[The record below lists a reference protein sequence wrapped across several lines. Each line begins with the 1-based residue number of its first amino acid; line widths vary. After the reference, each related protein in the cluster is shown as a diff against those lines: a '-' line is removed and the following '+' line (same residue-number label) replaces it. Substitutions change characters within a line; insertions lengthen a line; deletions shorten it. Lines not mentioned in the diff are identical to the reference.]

1 MLLRGCAARATVI
14 RYAQAQVQGVAM
26 AFEVA
31 ERTLSPEVSK
41 LFEGFLGCKIA
52 SEGILPERKQFDFFL
67 ILDGSRIVVE
77 LKIGFDKLNSAIVQA
92 EGYKEQLK
100 ADGIIAIAYPQ
111 QAKQTVSRPEDVTDI
126 ALGLR
131 PTVTVLTPFLKH
143 HYPHISL
150 AELAKNLI
158 DSLAKP
164 TTAPSVDL
172 VVQALRQSVQ
182 GISIEIRRTSG
193 IDSPIIKQTVGS
205 LTLFEILAQENEKP
219 AKGKEEAVKGVVA
232 DLASYILVNQILLY
246 HILNK
251 AFEIKKRME
260 PIVAP
265 LELNS
270 YFKVI
275 TDIDYKAV
283 YCTDVASNIS
293 PSAVTEINTVILAI
307 RALQPENLRH
317 DLLGRIF
324 HEFLPFETRKRL
336 GTFYTRPQAANILAG
351 LAIDKPDEKVLDPA
365 CGSGTLLVSAYRKKM
380 LAGKGRPHK
389 KLVEEEITGVDI
401 MPFAAHLAA
410 LNLTMQSPLEP
421 TDKTRIGTGNSLNL
435 TPGEEVGDVARWLQ
449 AFGGDIMGVDVDQ
462 PLTKSE
468 VFRLQPVDIVIMN
481 PPFTRK
487 EKLTPGMKSIQWA
500 FLGDQNY
507 WAYFIPLAD
516 SLLKKNG
523 KIAAVV
529 PRDFFRGEYSR
540 LVREY
545 LFSKDT
551 YHLKYVVKTTKD
563 WAFSENALFRDYLI
577 VLQKDYTQDKCAF
590 VYLKKKLSDIT
601 ANDSTGIPI
610 TVRLLPQG
618 KQYEDD
624 SIFVTWKDQADI
636 FTNWRDLGHFV
647 VFNTAAGEKLT
658 QFFYK
663 VMDKAIGKV
672 TTLASSKPP
681 IQVLRGL
688 EPLVENLLNAVFVM
702 RAINKKRVGRS
713 GLILTSEEK
722 DNVKGIVKGTNMTF
736 EIPRKALRKGVK
748 TASYLPKIDIGDDSD
763 FVILKNFHGFEEI
776 QDKLTTSV
784 DLKNINRQ
792 AHDRLS
798 HLLFS
803 RRFDFT
809 SPGTKL
815 LSFFSSDK
823 ALAGKAFWTLS
834 FDETNS
840 KAMCVW
846 LNSSIAFIESLM
858 SLTETRGS
866 FIEITKEKLLE
877 FHVPDLA
884 TCDTTNLLAAFEQ
897 IRHVEFPPLIEQ
909 FEDPPEARRIIDCA
923 VLKTIGFS
931 ENEIEEILPGLYE
944 AMATELRSWKELM
957 HQSSA
962 KEKEPTSQLHLFAKE

>member
-1 MLLRGCAARATVI
+1 MG
-14 RYAQAQVQGVAM
+14 
-26 AFEVA
+26 FEVA
-31 ERTLSPEVSK
+31 ERALSPEVSK

-52 SEGILPERKQFDFFL
+52 SEGILPERRQFDFFL
-67 ILDGSRIVVE
+67 ILDDSRIVIE

-92 EGYKEQLK
+92 EEYKEQLK
-100 ADGIIAIAYPQ
+100 ADGIIAIAYPK
-111 QAKQTVSRPEDVTDI
+111 QAKQTVTRPEDVRDI
-126 ALGLR
+126 ALGLH

-143 HYPHISL
+143 HYPQISL
-150 AELAKNLI
+150 AELSKNLI

-164 TTAPSVDL
+164 TAAPSVDL

-182 GISIEIRRTSG
+182 GLSLEIRRTAG
-193 IDSPIIKQTVGS
+193 IDSPIIRQTVGS
-205 LTLFEILAQENEKP
+205 LALFEILSQEDREPRK
-219 AKGKEEAVKGVVA
+219 KREETVKGVVA
-232 DLASYILVNQILLY
+232 DLAAYILVNQILLY
-246 HILNK
+246 QILNK
-251 AFEIKKRME
+251 ALELKRRIE

-275 TDIDYKAV
+275 NDIDYKAV

-336 GTFYTRPQAANILAG
+336 GTFYTRPQAADLLAG
-351 LAIDKPDEKVLDPA
+351 LAIDDPYEKVLDPA
-365 CGSGTLLVSAYRKKM
+365 CGSGTLLVSAYHRKM

-421 TDKTRIGTGNSLNL
+421 TDRTRIGTGNSLNL
-435 TPGEEVGDVARWLQ
+435 TPGDEVGNVARWLQ
-449 AFGGDIMGVDVDQ
+449 AFGGDIIGVDVDQ
-462 PLTKSE
+462 PLTKGE
-468 VFRLQPVDIVIMN
+468 VFKLQPVDIVIMN

-487 EKLTPGMKSIQWA
+487 ESLTPGMKSVQWA

-507 WAYFIPLAD
+507 WAYFIPLAG
-516 SLLKKNG
+516 SLLRRNG
-523 KIAAVV
+523 KIAAVL

-540 LVREY
+540 TVREY
-545 LFSKDT
+545 LFGNNAYS
-551 YHLKYVVKTTKD
+551 LKYVVKTTKD
-563 WAFSENALFRDYLI
+563 WAFSENTLFRDFLI
-577 VLQKDYTQDKCAF
+577 ILEKGVAQDKCAF
-590 VYLKKKLSDIT
+590 IYLKKKLSDIT
-601 ANDSTGIPI
+601 ATDSVGIPI

-636 FTNWRDLGHFV
+636 LTNWRDLGHFV
-647 VFNTAAGEKLT
+647 VFNTDAGEKLIE
-658 QFFYK
+658 FFHR

-672 TTLASSKPP
+672 TTLVNSRPP

-688 EPLVENLLNAVFVM
+688 EPLVENLLNAIFVM
-702 RAINKKRVGRS
+702 RAIDKKRIGRS
-713 GLILTSEEK
+713 GLIITSEEK
-722 DNVKGIVKGTNMTF
+722 GYVKGIVKGTNTAF
-736 EIPRKALRKGVK
+736 EIPKKALRKGVK
-748 TASYLPKIDIGDDSD
+748 TASYLPKIDIGDVSD
-763 FVILKNFHGFEEI
+763 LVILKNFDGFKEI
-776 QDKLTTSV
+776 QDKLATSV

-834 FDETNS
+834 FDETQS

-846 LNSSIAFIESLM
+846 LNSSIAFIELLM

-866 FIEITKEKLLE
+866 FIEVTKEKLLE
-877 FHVPDLA
+877 FHIPDFSK
-884 TCDTTNLLAAFEQ
+884 CDTTNLLAAFDH
-897 IRHVEFPPLIEQ
+897 IRHIEFPPLIEQ
-909 FEDPPEARRIIDCA
+909 FENPLEARKIIDRA
-923 VLKTIGFS
+923 VLKTIGYS
-931 ENEIEEILPGLYE
+931 ENEIEEILPGLYT
-944 AMATELRSWKELM
+944 AMATELRSWEELM

-962 KEKEPTSQLHLFAKE
+962 KEKEPTPQLHLFAKE